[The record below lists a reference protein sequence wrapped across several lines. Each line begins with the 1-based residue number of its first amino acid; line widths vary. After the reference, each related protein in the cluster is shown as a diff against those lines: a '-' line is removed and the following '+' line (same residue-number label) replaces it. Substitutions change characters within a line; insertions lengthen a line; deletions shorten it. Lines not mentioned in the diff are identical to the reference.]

1 MAWVLRNLR
10 HLQTLAT
17 PSVGKP
23 SPHRR
28 ESEPAEHRGP
38 EPPLGIDWEPLE
50 NLRSKIMEFLKEQ
63 KRLSLYRVPELYRV
77 WGEVYDDIDKIE
89 VIHQRGTASGIHPAQ
104 VITLNHLKCIEPS
117 KSTVAAAWAALD
129 ELDRMIIELADSSL
143 LYMLLK
149 TEVQSMKIPLAQ
161 RQSEGVTAWDQVFQP
176 HLLDELLKKYCHEP
190 YWSTEARTYLQI
202 LQRERCR
209 NELIWRQR
217 MGTRARYFWIVLL
230 LLTPVVMG
238 FGLASNLLVGS
249 STGWK
254 GTVLAAVAGAV
265 GSLMSGA
272 ARLRELRT
280 ITQLRL
286 LRMGIFGLFISLVIQ
301 SGLVG
306 FPGVTQ
312 SNERLAAGVYGFV
325 GGFSEPFFLGV
336 VRRLAAGGNEDSGR
350 AGASGAQPP

>member
-1 MAWVLRNLR
+1 
-10 HLQTLAT
+10 
-17 PSVGKP
+17 
-23 SPHRR
+23 
-28 ESEPAEHRGP
+28 
-38 EPPLGIDWEPLE
+38 
-50 NLRSKIMEFLKEQ
+50 
-63 KRLSLYRVPELYRV
+63 
-77 WGEVYDDIDKIE
+77 
-89 VIHQRGTASGIHPAQ
+89 
-104 VITLNHLKCIEPS
+104 
-117 KSTVAAAWAALD
+117 
-129 ELDRMIIELADSSL
+129 
-143 LYMLLK
+143 
-149 TEVQSMKIPLAQ
+149 
-161 RQSEGVTAWDQVFQP
+161 
-176 HLLDELLKKYCHEP
+176 
-190 YWSTEARTYLQI
+190 
-202 LQRERCR
+202 
-209 NELIWRQR
+209 
-217 MGTRARYFWIVLL
+217 
-230 LLTPVVMG
+230 MG

-286 LRMGIFGLFISLVIQ
+286 LRMGIWVQVVIGAAIGLFISLVIQ